1 MPYKNFPNRPVLLEK
16 ELPYRYQALLL
27 YALVRQTQLTSSFHR
42 LVLSK
47 SVSNYTRL
55 SNTWKYYF
63 FGFSICPVKRKRRDF
78 LEKQRRRSLP
88 LNTWRFPFQRR
99 FIPIQLNNRL
109 EIRICHRT
117 LLKVTVVFLAASYLQ
132 GWLTEPNHNATS
144 PSITHYNPP
153 STTSW
158 TA

>member
-55 SNTWKYYF
+55 SNT
-63 FGFSICPVKRKRRDF
+63 
-78 LEKQRRRSLP
+78 
-88 LNTWRFPFQRR
+88 
-99 FIPIQLNNRL
+99 
-109 EIRICHRT
+109 
-117 LLKVTVVFLAASYLQ
+117 
-132 GWLTEPNHNATS
+132 
-144 PSITHYNPP
+144 
-153 STTSW
+153 
-158 TA
+158 